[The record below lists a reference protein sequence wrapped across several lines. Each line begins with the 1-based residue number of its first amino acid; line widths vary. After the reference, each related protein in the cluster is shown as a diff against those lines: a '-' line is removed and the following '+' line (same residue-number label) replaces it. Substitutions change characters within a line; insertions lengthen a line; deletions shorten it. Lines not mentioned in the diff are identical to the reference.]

1 MTSSDFTA
9 TFTVDRTPKE
19 IFAAINDV
27 RGWWSGNIEGDT
39 DALGAEFTYR
49 YKDVHYTKQKI
60 SEFVPNRRVVWH
72 VEEASLNFTQEPDEW
87 VGTDVTFEI
96 TPQGDETEVRFTHR
110 GLVPEFECFEAC
122 SSAWGFYVNGSLKR
136 LITTRSRRSEPGR
149 TRRRV
154 KPSVPALR
162 SSLPAP
168 ARSPPTRP
176 GCPQSGAMQWCG
188 RPLFAGVGSRRGPKA
203 LKTVPP

>member
-49 YKDVHYTKQKI
+49 YQDVHYTKQKI

-72 VEEASLNFTQEPDEW
+72 VEEASLNFTAGAGR
-87 VGTDVTFEI
+87 VG
-96 TPQGDETEVRFTHR
+96 RHR
-110 GLVPEFECFEAC
+110 CHI
-122 SSAWGFYVNGSLKR
+122 R
-136 LITTRSRRSEPGR
+136 DHT
-149 TRRRV
+149 
-154 KPSVPALR
+154 
-162 SSLPAP
+162 
-168 ARSPPTRP
+168 
-176 GCPQSGAMQWCG
+176 
-188 RPLFAGVGSRRGPKA
+188 AG
-203 LKTVPP
+203 